1 MAWLKIGKPLTLPA
15 LFLNSKKDSAMKKN
29 QVKGRSK
36 TSKTKKSTDA
46 LSSASPSNT
55 TRKIIE
61 SLKAEFE
68 FRLNI
73 GNMKVEFRHRDKVC
87 YRDLTDCDLN
97 SLKVWLNLKDISCSK
112 ETLRSIIFSNQWPM
126 YDPYRSFLEG
136 LPEWDGHDYIS
147 DLARTVVSD
156 DERFLIWS
164 LRKWLV
170 GLVASLADDEAVNQI
185 ALIFCGKQGLG
196 KSFWFRHVIP
206 PELRKYVSAG
216 YLDPRDKE
224 SLIQLSELVVFI
236 MDEIENLKA
245 KNVEAIKELM
255 TKSSMYLRRAYTSLS
270 QNYVRRCSFCGTA
283 NGTEILHDASG
294 NRRFLCHNLLD
305 IVDYEL
311 KGFNLNQ
318 LYAQAYH
325 LYNDGFQYWLDAK
338 EQAAVE
344 KQNARFRSMSL
355 EEELITTYYEPCQD
369 GDEGVKRMQA
379 HEVQEALQ
387 SRSNCGKLN
396 TVAIGKILSAK
407 GFIKRKSNGISKWF
421 VKEKK

>member
-1 MAWLKIGKPLTLPA
+1 
-15 LFLNSKKDSAMKKN
+15 MKKN

-97 SLKVWLNLKDISCSK
+97 SLKVWLNLNDISCSK

-164 LRKWLV
+164 LRKWFV

-185 ALIFCGKQGLG
+185 ALIFCGRQGVG

-224 SLIQLSELVVFI
+224 SLIQLSELVVYI
-236 MDEIENLKA
+236 MDEVENLKA

>member
-1 MAWLKIGKPLTLPA
+1 MT
-15 LFLNSKKDSAMKKN
+15 KK

-36 TSKTKKSTDA
+36 TPNTKNSTNA
-46 LSSASPSNT
+46 LSSASPSNPT
-55 TRKIIE
+55 KKIIE
-61 SLKAEFE
+61 ALKAEFE
-68 FRLNI
+68 FRINI
-73 GNMKVEFRHRDKVC
+73 GNMKVELRPKGKSY

-112 ETLRSIIFSNQWPM
+112 EALRGVIFSNLWPQF
-126 YDPYRSFLEG
+126 DPYRSFLEG
-136 LPEWDGHDYIS
+136 LPEWDGHDYFPDLAATLIS
-147 DLARTVVSD
+147 DD
-156 DERFLIWS
+156 QRFLVWS

-185 ALIFCGKQGLG
+185 ALIFCGIQGAG
-196 KSFWFRHVIP
+196 KSTWFRSIIP
-206 PELRKYVSAG
+206 PELKKYVSSG

-224 SLIQLSELVVFI
+224 SLIQLSELVLFI

-245 KNVEAIKELM
+245 KNVEAIKEMM
-255 TKSSMYLRRAYTSLS
+255 TKPSMYLRRAYCVLS

-283 NGTEILHDASG
+283 NGIEILHDASG

-305 IVDYEL
+305 IVDYKL

-355 EEELITTYYEPCQD
+355 EEELIMTYYEPCQD
-369 GDEGVKRMQA
+369 GDAGAKRMQA
-379 HEVQEALQ
+379 HEIQEALQ
-387 SRSNCGKLN
+387 SKSNCGRLN
-396 TVAIGKILSAK
+396 SVAIGRILSAK

-421 VKEKK
+421 IKEKM